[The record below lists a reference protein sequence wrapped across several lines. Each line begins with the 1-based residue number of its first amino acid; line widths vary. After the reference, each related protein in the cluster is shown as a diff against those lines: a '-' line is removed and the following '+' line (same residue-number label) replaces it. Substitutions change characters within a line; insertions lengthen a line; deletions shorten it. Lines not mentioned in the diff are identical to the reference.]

1 MMFVVPLV
9 SSCGC
14 CVDVDDVICTSSV
27 AMYNPTANA
36 SHRVVGDGIWSSGS
50 FSGVS
55 PINACK
61 HCNIL
66 EEEEDEKEDEGEDV
80 LVESI
85 PSSISTSS
93 TAHSAATSFWWGWT
107 PLLVVLL

>member
-1 MMFVVPLV
+1 
-9 SSCGC
+9 
-14 CVDVDDVICTSSV
+14 
-27 AMYNPTANA
+27 MYNPTANA

-66 EEEEDEKEDEGEDV
+66 EEEEEDETEDEGEDV
-80 LVESI
+80 LVASI
-85 PSSISTSS
+85 PSSICSTS
-93 TAHSAATSFWWGWT
+93 TAHSAATSLWWGWT
-107 PLLVVLL
+107 PLLVVQLL